1 MNVFEIDIASPIAE
15 VEPEVDAALAAEGFG
30 VLARI
35 DVAATLAAKLQ
46 VDRPG
51 LKILEVC
58 SPTYAHQALEA
69 DPSVAL
75 LVPCK
80 VVLEEADAQHTRV
93 RIADPREVIAAAD
106 RGDDAR
112 LRALADEIAAAL
124 GRSLDRLAR

>member
-1 MNVFEIDIASPIAE
+1 MNVFEIELDAPIAAA
-15 VEPEVDAALAAEGFG
+15 EPEVDAALAAEGFG

-35 DVAATLAAKLQ
+35 DVAATLAAKIG

-58 SPTYAHQALEA
+58 SPAFAHQALEA

-75 LVPCK
+75 LLPCK

-93 RIADPREVIAAAD
+93 VIADPREVLAAGD
-106 RGDDAR
+106 RGDDAQ
-112 LRALADEIAAAL
+112 LRALADEVAEAL
-124 GRSLDRLAR
+124 GRSRDRLVR